1 MANYK
6 ITVLEIST
14 KTVGGEFYFGG
25 FVPASE
31 TFPNPFSFTL
41 LQGAGKTILIDCGID
56 LRDPTKAAIFGACGA
71 QNGHGPVEVLA
82 TVGVKPE
89 EVDAVILTHAHFDH
103 ASGID
108 CFPNA
113 QFYLQRKELEGWQD
127 IRNHPKYAAL
137 PFFCMDMSDVERLEK
152 LEKTG
157 RLTLL
162 DGDVENLF
170 PGISVYSVGFGHSFD
185 LQMVM
190 VDTEKGK
197 FLHTGDACN
206 RPENLLGTESF
217 PFYLPNTEFAVGP
230 ALNIVRGFDRIME
243 LVHGDVTH
251 LIMTHDDTRRDLFPW
266 HKSELGLSI
275 FEIC

>member
-6 ITVLEIST
+6 ITVFEIST
-14 KTVGGEFYFGG
+14 KTVGGDFYFGG

-31 TFPNPFSFTL
+31 SYPNPFSFTL
-41 LQGAGKTILIDCGID
+41 LRGEGRNILIDCGID
-56 LRDPTKAAIFGACGA
+56 LSDPTKAAIFAACGA
-71 QNGHGPVEVLA
+71 QNGHGPVELLS
-82 TVGVKPE
+82 TVGLKCADI
-89 EVDAVILTHAHFDH
+89 DAIILTHAHFDH

-113 QFYLQRKELEGWQD
+113 QFYLQRKELEGWQEM
-127 IRNHPKYAAL
+127 RKHPKYAAL
-137 PFFCMDMSDVERLEK
+137 PFFCMDMNDVERLEK
-152 LEKTG
+152 LEKAG

-197 FLHTGDACN
+197 FLHTSDACN
-206 RPENLLGTESF
+206 RPENLLGTADF

-230 ALNIVRGFDRIME
+230 AVNIVRGFDRILE

-266 HKSELGLSI
+266 HKNELGLSI

>member
-41 LQGAGKTILIDCGID
+41 LQGEGKTILIDCGID

-89 EVDAVILTHAHFDH
+89 EVDAAILTHAHFDH

-113 QFYLQRKELEGWQD
+113 QFYLQRKELEGW
-127 IRNHPKYAAL
+127 
-137 PFFCMDMSDVERLEK
+137 
-152 LEKTG
+152 
-157 RLTLL
+157 
-162 DGDVENLF
+162 
-170 PGISVYSVGFGHSFD
+170 
-185 LQMVM
+185 
-190 VDTEKGK
+190 
-197 FLHTGDACN
+197 
-206 RPENLLGTESF
+206 
-217 PFYLPNTEFAVGP
+217 
-230 ALNIVRGFDRIME
+230 
-243 LVHGDVTH
+243 
-251 LIMTHDDTRRDLFPW
+251 
-266 HKSELGLSI
+266 
-275 FEIC
+275 

>member
-41 LQGAGKTILIDCGID
+41 LQGEGKTILIDCGID
-56 LRDPTKAAIFGACGA
+56 RRDPTKAAIFGACGA
-71 QNGHGPVEVLA
+71 ENGHGPAEVLA

-89 EVDAVILTHAHFDH
+89 EVGAVILTHAHFDH

-152 LEKTG
+152 LEKAG

-162 DGDVENLF
+162 DGDVEDLF

-206 RPENLLGTESF
+206 RPENLLGTKDF

-230 ALNIVRGFDRIME
+230 ALNIVRGFDRILE

>member
-41 LQGAGKTILIDCGID
+41 LQGEGKTILIDCGID
-56 LRDPTKAAIFGACGA
+56 LRDPTKAAIFSACGA

-127 IRNHPKYAAL
+127 IQNHPKYAAL

-152 LEKTG
+152 LEKAG

>member
-1 MANYK
+1 MIVSSSGVDA
-6 ITVLEIST
+6 
-14 KTVGGEFYFGG
+14 
-25 FVPASE
+25 A
-31 TFPNPFSFTL
+31 L
-41 LQGAGKTILIDCGID
+41 LQGEGKTILIDCGID
-56 LRDPTKAAIFGACGA
+56 LSDPTKAAIFGACGA

-137 PFFCMDMSDVERLEK
+137 PFFCMDMTDVERLEK
-152 LEKTG
+152 LEKAG